1 MSRSNSIIPFHDL
14 KFLDDVPS
22 LRSVEERFR
31 KFLKR
36 ARKAAQERAVVQGQ
50 MAEDD
55 CLYDYELVTDK
66 DMRRIKRRAMRVLER
81 IHSST
86 GMYHLTE
93 ENRARLT
100 PLRGGLPVA
109 RITTEHEADE
119 IAAAL
124 HEEMPWMAPAT
135 EMVWQGLRASARDGL
150 PGARFSPL
158 VLVGSPG
165 IGKSYW
171 ARRLAHHLSV
181 PMTKIDATGEPA
193 TFALVGS
200 QRGWGSAHPGKVM
213 KTILQERHGGPLVI
227 LDEIEK
233 AGETYSTRGSRHT
246 LTDALLPLLERLTAA
261 SWECP
266 FFQIKLDMSWVN
278 WIMTAN
284 AREGLPEPL
293 QSRCV
298 VLDLPD
304 LTMGQLHEFACSE
317 GRRRCLPEP
326 ALAAV
331 LDVFDSG
338 AISNAR
344 LNLRIIS
351 RMLDRAELLAQ
362 QPMLN

>member
-1 MSRSNSIIPFHDL
+1 MT
-14 KFLDDVPS
+14 
-22 LRSVEERFR
+22 
-31 KFLKR
+31 
-36 ARKAAQERAVVQGQ
+36 
-50 MAEDD
+50 EDD
-55 CLYDYELVTDK
+55 CLYDYELVADE
-66 DMRRIKRRAMRVLER
+66 DMRGIKRRAMRAVER
-81 IHSST
+81 VHSST
-86 GMYHLTE
+86 GMYHLTD

-100 PLRGGLPVA
+100 PLRDGLTVSQVA
-109 RITTEHEADE
+109 TEHGADE

-124 HEEMPWMAPAT
+124 HAEMPWMAPAT
-135 EMVWQGLRASARDGL
+135 EVVWRGLQASARDGP

-158 VLVGSPG
+158 ALVGSPG
-165 IGKSYW
+165 IGKSHW

-181 PMTKIDATGEPA
+181 PTTKIDATGEPA

-200 QRGWGSAHPGKVM
+200 QRGWGSAHHGKVM
-213 KTILQERHGGPLVI
+213 KTILQARHGGPLVI

-233 AGETYSTRGSRHT
+233 AGETHSTRGSRHT
-246 LTDALLPLLERLTAA
+246 FTDALLPLLERMTAT

-266 FFQIKLDMSWVN
+266 FFQIKFDMSWVN
-278 WIMTAN
+278 WVMTAN
-284 AREGLPEPL
+284 GREGLPEPL

-304 LTMGQLHEFACSE
+304 LTIEQLHDFACSE
-317 GRRRCLPEP
+317 GKRRGVPEP

-344 LNLRIIS
+344 LNLRIVS
-351 RMLDRAELLAQ
+351 RMLDRAEMLAQ